1 MSLEFHGTSRNL
13 GGRAIERAQRLTR
26 VACIAALVCCGPC
39 ASIAVAA
46 DPPTAATTD
55 PVTLGWMV
63 GTPPP
68 PDRSIRFDDGS
79 HYRFPQWRW
88 SFSHW
93 RELMPT
99 ANVSR
104 GAGPVAPLKRAE
116 RSDLDAVTF
125 VPIGDTKPMTWA
137 ESLDANFT
145 DGILV
150 LHRGRIVYE
159 KYFGALDAHRQ
170 HAAMS
175 VTKSFVGT
183 LAAMLIAEGK
193 VDAAAPVTRY
203 VPELAGSGFDGATV
217 QQVLDMTTAL
227 DYSEDYADP
236 RATFIT
242 YARAAG
248 SLPTPPDAPQIR
260 SAFDFTRSIRANG
273 VHGEAFHYRSPNTD
287 VVGWVIARATG
298 RRLDALLEERVWS
311 QIGMESDGAFQV
323 DGSGT
328 PFAPG
333 GLTLVLRDL
342 ARFGETMRLG
352 GRFNGRQVVPA
363 AAVAEIRRGGDPA
376 KFVGAGYPTLPGWS
390 YHDQWWV
397 AHDDHGVFMA
407 RGIHG
412 QAIYVDPKAEMV
424 IVRFASYPKA
434 GNVAI
439 DPTSLPAYRA
449 VAERLMRGH

>member
-1 MSLEFHGTSRNL
+1 M
-13 GGRAIERAQRLTR
+13 GRKPRTR
-26 VACIAALVCCGPC
+26 PAAWTFAWTFVAATV
-39 ASIAVAA
+39 SIACSLPGAA
-46 DPPTAATTD
+46 SAAEAVTAAGTD

-68 PDRSIRFDDGS
+68 PERAIRFDDGS

-93 RELMPT
+93 RELLPT

-104 GAGPVAPLKRAE
+104 GTRPVVPLPRAE
-116 RSDLDAVTF
+116 RTDLDAVSF
-125 VPIGDTKPMTWA
+125 VPIGATKPMTWA
-137 ESLDANFT
+137 ESLEANFT
-145 DGILV
+145 DGIVV

-193 VDAAAPVTRY
+193 IDASAPVTRY

-227 DYSEDYADP
+227 DYSEDYSDP

-242 YARAAG
+242 YARASG
-248 SLPTPPDAPQIR
+248 SLPTPPEAPRIR
-260 SAFDFTRSIRANG
+260 SAFEFTRALQANG
-273 VHGEAFHYRSPNTD
+273 AHGEAFRYRSPNTD
-287 VVGWVIARATG
+287 VVGWVVARVTG
-298 RRLDALLEERVWS
+298 KRLDAVLEERLWT
-311 QIGMESDGAFQV
+311 QMGMESDGAFQV
-323 DGSGT
+323 DGAGM

-342 ARFGETMRLG
+342 ARFGEMMRLG
-352 GRFNGRQVVPA
+352 GRFDGRQIVPA
-363 AAVAEIRRGGDPA
+363 TAVAEIRRGADPA

-390 YHDQWWV
+390 YHDQWWIS
-397 AHDDHGVFMA
+397 HDDHGAFMA

-424 IVRFASYPKA
+424 VARFASHPKA

-449 VAERLMRGH
+449 VAERLMRGR